1 MNFDP
6 FYVPLNIET
15 TYKKIPHKKNSP
27 NRTPNTIK
35 LALLCSIPWIK
46 AVHKSTRGKT
56 SF

>member
-27 NRTPNTIK
+27 NRTPNTLK

-46 AVHKSTRGKT
+46 AVYKSTYGKT